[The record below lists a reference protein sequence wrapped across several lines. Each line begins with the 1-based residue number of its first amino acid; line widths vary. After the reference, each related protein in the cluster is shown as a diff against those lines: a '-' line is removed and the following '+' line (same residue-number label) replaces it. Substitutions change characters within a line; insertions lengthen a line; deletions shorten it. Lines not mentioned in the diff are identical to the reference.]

1 MNVSKIKIINLL
13 EKSSS
18 FDNTDKKGIRDAMLS
33 TSSIVNNKIN
43 KKRIKNFFLSCLSK
57 IKDRLFNK
65 IYIPLLTLYSFI
77 ID

>member
-1 MNVSKIKIINLL
+1 MNVSKIKITNLL

-33 TSSIVNNKIN
+33 TSNIVNNKIN

-57 IKDRLFNK
+57 IKARLFNK
-65 IYIPLLTLYSFI
+65 IYIPLLTLYSLI